1 MSAGIPGC
9 SNPRARTRGVPA
21 APLGGIVH
29 SRKTTHA
36 PPPATTPG
44 ARPLQYSLL
53 GNSGLV
59 VSRIALGCMSFGSR
73 EWRPWM
79 LDDDEAQ
86 PFFRR
91 AVELGINF
99 FDTADVYSLGV
110 SEEITGKAV
119 REYAN
124 RDEAVVAT
132 KCRMRM
138 GTGPNCGGLSAKH
151 IIQSCEASLRRLGM
165 ERIDLYQIHRADP
178 STPVEETL
186 SALHRLVQDGKIL
199 YLGASSMFAWEL
211 MKMLS
216 VSERN
221 GWARFVS
228 MQNHYNLV
236 YREEERE
243 MMPLCVDQGLGVIP
257 WSPLARGLLTG
268 KRSRGSHE
276 ASTRDEHDAP
286 LADELYDHES
296 DWDVVDAT
304 VRVAERRGVE
314 PVQVALAWLLSR
326 PAVVAPVVGFTKVD
340 QMDAA
345 AASVDLVLTEEE
357 CAELEAPYR
366 PHEVRGWL
374 GGPLRLPGISS

>member
-1 MSAGIPGC
+1 M
-9 SNPRARTRGVPA
+9 
-21 APLGGIVH
+21 
-29 SRKTTHA
+29 
-36 PPPATTPG
+36 
-44 ARPLQYSLL
+44 QYSLL
-53 GNSGLV
+53 GGSGLV

-73 EWRPWM
+73 SWRPWI
-79 LDDDEAQ
+79 LEEDEAM

-110 SEEITGKAV
+110 SEEITGRAV
-119 REYAN
+119 REYAS

-132 KCRMRM
+132 KVRMRM
-138 GTGPNCGGLSAKH
+138 GTGPNRGGLSAKH
-151 IIQSCEASLRRLGM
+151 IVQSCEASLRRLGL

-178 STPVEETL
+178 GTPVEETL
-186 SALHRLVQDGKIL
+186 SALDRLVRDGKVL
-199 YLGASSMFAWEL
+199 YIGASSMFAWEL

-243 MMPLCVDQGLGVIP
+243 MMPLCADQGVGAIP
-257 WSPLARGLLTG
+257 WSPLARGLLAG
-268 KRSRGSHE
+268 KRSRGGG
-276 ASTRDEHDAP
+276 AAGGRAP
-286 LADELYDHES
+286 SPRGETDTLTDELYDHDS
-296 DWDVVDAT
+296 DFDVVDAT
-304 VRVAERRGVE
+304 LRVARRRGVE

-326 PAVVAPVVGFTKVD
+326 PAVAAPVVGFTRVG

-345 AASVDLVLTEEE
+345 AASVDLELTDEE

-374 GGPLRLPGISS
+374 GGPLQLPGISS

>member
-1 MSAGIPGC
+1 
-9 SNPRARTRGVPA
+9 
-21 APLGGIVH
+21 
-29 SRKTTHA
+29 
-36 PPPATTPG
+36 
-44 ARPLQYSLL
+44 
-53 GNSGLV
+53 
-59 VSRIALGCMSFGSR
+59 MSFGSR
-73 EWRPWM
+73 AWRPWM
-79 LDDDEAQ
+79 LEEDESM

-119 REYAN
+119 REYAV
-124 RDEAVVAT
+124 RDEAVIAT

-138 GTGPNCGGLSAKH
+138 GKGPNRGGLSAKH
-151 IIQSCEASLRRLGM
+151 IVQSCEASLRRLGV

-186 SALHRLVQDGKIL
+186 AALHRLVQDGKVL

-221 GWARFVS
+221 GWARFIS

-268 KRSRGSHE
+268 KRSRGMHG
-276 ASTRDEHDAP
+276 ASARDEHDAP

-304 VRVAERRGVE
+304 VRVAGRRGVE

-326 PAVVAPVVGFTKVD
+326 PAVVAPVVGFTKVE

-345 AASVDLVLTEEE
+345 AAAVDLVLTDEE
-357 CAELEAPYR
+357 CVELEAPYR

-374 GGPLRLPGISS
+374 GGPLKLPGISS